1 MKPRYINLILII
13 LGGGIAIYAEAGEQQ
28 NVYILI
34 SGLLVLMIGLI
45 LNVDEFRD
53 NWDLYFITFG
63 MVVGSV
69 IYPVWLFQGM
79 EKMKYISILNIIAKS
94 IF

>member
-34 SGLLVLMIGLI
+34 SGLLVLMIGLYRFSKQI
-45 LNVDEFRD
+45 PDKEPIDKSENKNE
-53 NWDLYFITFG
+53 
-63 MVVGSV
+63 
-69 IYPVWLFQGM
+69 
-79 EKMKYISILNIIAKS
+79 EK
-94 IF
+94 